1 MNLKFTFIALILS
14 LSIFAQPQ
22 KGSLLLE
29 GQLNGAWTS
38 IAPTNS
44 GVFGIYLSENF
55 ALTIGSEV
63 GIIDDETFNAFVG
76 SRVHFTEST
85 LLYTDIIY
93 NDFSE
98 EISIGLGIGNR
109 FYANDWLAFE
119 PRAGFVYISDILRFQ
134 TMIGISVF
142 FEQP

>member
-1 MNLKFTFIALILS
+1 MKLNSIIIALLLS
-14 LSIFAQPQ
+14 TSVFAQPS

-29 GQLNGAWTS
+29 GKLNGPWTS
-38 IAPTNS
+38 ISPNSS

-55 ALTIGSEV
+55 ALAIGSEV
-63 GIIDDETFNAFVG
+63 GIIEDETLNILLGA
-76 SRVHFTEST
+76 RIHFTAST
-85 LLYTDIIY
+85 LLYTDLAY

-98 EISIGLGIGNR
+98 EISLGLGIGNR

-119 PRAGFVYISDILRFQ
+119 PRAGLVYIADILRFQ
-134 TMIGISVF
+134 TTIGISVF